1 MREKCAETVGKSR
14 SRAVTTRSTTRLPD
28 GVMTPSACSNPMAS
42 ASQPSLGSALSEGV
56 PGGQDGCKGGGRPGI
71 AAPVPART
79 RIGQGGLE
87 LRKERAGGPVV
98 TGTGGEGHAKP
109 ALRLRLALAPGVELG
124 PGKAELLEAIR
135 DTGSIA
141 AAGRRMRMS
150 YQRAWELVAALNG
163 GFRAPLVEAAKGGA
177 KGGGAV
183 LTPLGA
189 EVLAAYRRIA
199 AAAEQAAAADL
210 ARLRAELAD

>member
-1 MREKCAETVGKSR
+1 MAETSK
-14 SRAVTTRSTTRLPD
+14 
-28 GVMTPSACSNPMAS
+28 
-42 ASQPSLGSALSEGV
+42 EG
-56 PGGQDGCKGGGRPGI
+56 QARP
-71 AAPVPART
+71 T
-79 RIGQGGLE
+79 
-87 LRKERAGGPVV
+87 
-98 TGTGGEGHAKP
+98 
-109 ALRLRLALAPGVELG
+109 LRLRLVLAPGVEFG

-150 YQRAWELVAALNG
+150 YQRAWELVAALNA

-189 EVLAAYRRIA
+189 EVLAAYRQILAVAEGA
-199 AAAEQAAAADL
+199 AAPEV
-210 ARLRAELAD
+210 ARLRALLAG